1 MKRALLALLVLG
13 TLSGCRRYWNED
25 LSDPAIKARVL
36 HELKADP
43 SLDLSKVDISCHAGT
58 VTVSGLVREDD
69 DKARIRRIVR
79 RVRGVEQVDVN
90 VVVVP

>member
-1 MKRALLALLVLG
+1 MKRALLTLLVLG
-13 TLSGCRRYWNED
+13 GLAGCRRYWNED

-43 SLDLSKVDISCHAGT
+43 SLDLSKVDISVHAGT
-58 VTVSGLVREDD
+58 VTISGIVREDED
-69 DKARIRRIVR
+69 RARIRRVAR
-79 RVRGVEQVDVN
+79 RVRGVDQVDVN